1 MNVRNENDAQA
12 LVRGGWK
19 FVTVEPYGMS
29 KGFVFSKHRTRKAAE
44 AAARGKGRFILDVSP
59 DMHFQF

>member
-19 FVTVEPYGMS
+19 
-29 KGFVFSKHRTRKAAE
+29 FVFSKHRTRKAAE